1 MGYMEI
7 NLKHHH
13 HHNKTSG
20 GGGGV
25 VSVEPQQE
33 YMTKLWK
40 LEQRSLFSMLA
51 YIQLF

>member
-1 MGYMEI
+1 MMEMGYMEI

-33 YMTKLWK
+33 YMTKL
-40 LEQRSLFSMLA
+40 
-51 YIQLF
+51 